1 MNEHKMKIC
10 EMNLYYVVY
19 SQFTPFNDEVY
30 TLQKHELG
38 TCNNV
43 NLEIGKNNIIRLRL
57 EVELKDSK
65 LYGAWICLMYK
76 ADEKGLVK
84 LFINTWKEKVKYSST
99 QLSAESYLIQDD
111 ALEFNVF
118 LEEDQWTI

>member
-1 MNEHKMKIC
+1 
-10 EMNLYYVVY
+10 MNLYYVVY

-84 LFINTWKEKVKYSST
+84 LFINTEKEIVKYT
-99 QLSAESYLIQDD
+99 AETYLIQDD

-118 LEEDQWTI
+118 LEEDLWTI